1 MKKFLS
7 ILLALALVF
16 SLGITAYADDA
27 VEENGSITITNAT
40 VGNTYKIYKIFD
52 ASYSTDA
59 AGNTTGVSYSIE
71 KPTEE
76 TPANANSRI
85 IFETLFGVDGTA
97 ANSYFLYNTDTHE
110 VSANGTISKESLSEY
125 LNALVEKLTPT
136 KDPIEATSDKVK
148 FEGLDYGYYVIDK
161 EGTDNDPTVTITN
174 VTPDIEVID
183 KNQKPGTVFNKLVW
197 DEDYRGEDQ
206 ETRVDEKGE
215 THIGKWV
222 VNSSANIGD
231 KVDFKVEFEAT
242 NYNGEEQVKHYTVAD
257 NKGDALWVEFNSV
270 KVTVNGKV
278 LERGYYHGLDG
289 TSKTGEWEF
298 FGTWTEEEKEQ
309 ERTEHN
315 LAQWY
320 MIHRGF
326 DAFDIVIPWLDSHT
340 FEGKGDG
347 FSLTYAEDADSI
359 YPSPV
364 TVKVEYMA
372 SVEPN
377 AKQDGSN
384 LFNKASLFWTDE
396 TINKYPDEPQ
406 TGMTIHALGV
416 TKTDGE
422 TGAPLAGAVFGLYAD
437 ADCTKPVYVIPTDV
451 KGVYILDDLNTD
463 VSGMFRETSRK
474 KYAAQLADYLKGATQ
489 KNEVETLSSGKLAI
503 LGLEKGEYWL
513 KEVDA
518 PNGYNKLA
526 AAIHVVIDGTT
537 TEYAFDK
544 ELKDEEG
551 NVTIK
556 TEFYDVKHV
565 PVTNNK
571 GVELPSTGGEGTMM
585 LITIGTMIAIG
596 FAVFLITHK
605 KMSTYTD

>member
-27 VEENGSITITNAT
+27 VAENGSITITNAT

-52 ASYSTDA
+52 ASYSEDA

-71 KPTEE
+71 KPTDE
-76 TPANANSRI
+76 TPADANSRI
-85 IFETLFGVDGTA
+85 IFETLFGVDGTTT
-97 ANSYFLYNTDTHE
+97 NSYFKYNVDTHE

-125 LNALVEKLTPT
+125 LNDLVEKLTPT
-136 KDPIEATSDKVK
+136 QDPKTATSAEVK
-148 FEGLDYGYYVIDK
+148 FEGLEYGYYVIDK
-161 EGTDNDPTVTITN
+161 EGADNDPTVTITN

-183 KNQKPGTVFNKLVW
+183 KNQKPGTDFSKLVW

-231 KVDFKVEFEAT
+231 KVDFKVEFKAT
-242 NYNGEEQVKHYTVAD
+242 NYDGEKQVKHYTVVD

-270 KVTVNGKV
+270 KVTVNGVELK
-278 LERGYYHGLDG
+278 RGYYHGLEG
-289 TSKTGEWEF
+289 TYKTGEWEF
-298 FGTWTEEEKEQ
+298 FGTWTDDEKEL
-309 ERTEHN
+309 ERAEHN
-315 LAQWY
+315 QAQWY
-320 MIHRGF
+320 MIHRGY
-326 DAFDIVIPWLDSHT
+326 DAFDIVIPWMNNHT
-340 FEGKGDG
+340 FTGKNDG
-347 FSLTYAEDADSI
+347 YSLEYGENAKSI

-364 TVKVEYMA
+364 TVTVEYLA

-396 TINKYPDEPQ
+396 TINKHPDEPQ

-422 TGAPLAGAVFGLYAD
+422 TSETLAGAVFGLYAD
-437 ADCTKPVYVIPTDV
+437 AACTKPVYVIPTDV
-451 KGVYILDDLNTD
+451 KGVYILDDLDTI
-463 VSGMFRETSRK
+463 VSGEHRETSRK
-474 KYAAQLADYLKGATQ
+474 KYVSQLADYLKGERQ
-489 KNEVETLSSGKLAI
+489 KNEVETLSTGKLAI

-513 KEVDA
+513 KEIAA

-544 ELKDEEG
+544 EVKDEADD
-551 NVTIK
+551 VTIK

-571 GVELPSTGGEGTMM
+571 GIELPSTGGEGTVM
-585 LITIGTMIAIG
+585 LITIGTLMAIG
-596 FAVFLITHK
+596 FAVLLITHK
-605 KMSTYTD
+605 KMSIYTD

>member
-7 ILLALALVF
+7 ILLALSLVF

-71 KPTEE
+71 KPTNE
-76 TPANANSRI
+76 TPADANSRI
-85 IFETLFGVDGTA
+85 IFETLFGVDGTT
-97 ANSYFLYNTDTHE
+97 ANPYFKYNIDTHE
-110 VSANGTISKESLSEY
+110 VSSNGTISKESLSEY
-125 LNALVEKLTPT
+125 MNALVEKLAPT
-136 KDPIEATSDKVK
+136 QEPKTATTAKVK
-148 FEGLDYGYYVIDK
+148 FEGLEYGYYVIDK

-197 DEDYRGEDQ
+197 DEDYDGPNPD
-206 ETRVDEKGE
+206 TRVDEDGI
-215 THIGKWV
+215 THTGKWV

-231 KVDFKVEFEAT
+231 KVDFKVEFQAT
-242 NYNGEEQVKHYTVAD
+242 NYNGDEQVKHYTVVD
-257 NKGDALWVEFNSV
+257 NKGEALWVEFNSV
-270 KVTVNGKV
+270 KVTVNGNE
-278 LERGYYHGLDG
+278 LERGYYHGLEG
-289 TSKTGEWEF
+289 TYKTGEWEF
-298 FGTWTEEEKEQ
+298 FGNWTDDEKALEQ
-309 ERTEHN
+309 AEHN
-315 LAQWY
+315 QAQWY
-320 MIHRGF
+320 MIHRGY
-326 DAFDIVIPWLDSHT
+326 DAFDIVIPWMDNHT
-340 FEGKGDG
+340 FEGKSDG
-347 FSLTYAEDADSI
+347 FSLTYGENAKSI

-364 TVKVEYMA
+364 TVTVEYMA

-377 AKQDGSN
+377 AKNDGSN

-396 TINKYPDEPQ
+396 TTAKHPDEPQ

-422 TGAPLAGAVFGLYAD
+422 TDEPLAGAVFGLYAD
-437 ADCTKPVYVIPTDV
+437 AACTIPVHVIPTDV
-451 KGVYILDDLNTD
+451 KGVYILDDLDTI
-463 VSGMFRETSRK
+463 VSGEHRETSRK
-474 KYAAQLADYLKGATQ
+474 KYEDQLADYLNGERQ
-489 KNEVETLSSGKLAI
+489 KNEVETLSTGKLAI

-513 KEVDA
+513 KEIAA
-518 PNGYNKLA
+518 PNGYNRLA

-537 TEYAFDK
+537 TEYSFTK
-544 ELKDEEG
+544 EVKGEEG
-551 NVTIK
+551 NVTTQ

-571 GVELPSTGGEGTMM
+571 GAVLPSTGGEGTVM
-585 LITIGTMIAIG
+585 LITIGTLMAIG

-605 KMSTYTD
+605 KMSIYTD